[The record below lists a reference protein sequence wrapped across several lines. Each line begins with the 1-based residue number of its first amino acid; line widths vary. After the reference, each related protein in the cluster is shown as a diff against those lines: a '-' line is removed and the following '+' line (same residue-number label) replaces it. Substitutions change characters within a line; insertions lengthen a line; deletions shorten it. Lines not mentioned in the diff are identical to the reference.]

1 MNNYLSST
9 RTVVLGCMSFQ
20 LSNYSI
26 LNINI
31 PSSLRLGW
39 SLTRFLYQIRFDCKE
54 NIYNS
59 IQWHSWTSQISTIH
73 LHLMDSLSSLR
84 KKKKKKAPIVKKWR
98 LDLFVLLVWKFYDS
112 TFYSTLLC
120 CPIMNND
127 RDELYIYI

>member
-84 KKKKKKAPIVKKWR
+84 KLMFLYPTTIKKKKKKR
-98 LDLFVLLVWKFYDS
+98 LQLSKSDVSISLFFLFGSFTIQLS
-112 TFYSTLLC
+112 ILRC
-120 CPIMNND
+120 CVVQ
-127 RDELYIYI
+127 